1 MEISGKVLRE
11 VEFRDRLRGYDTDEV
26 DEFLEKVAVAVDE
39 MRAQLADLA
48 ERARRTDRQ
57 GDDLPTADDDAIR
70 RTLVLAQ
77 RTADLAVSEAREEA
91 ARILEDARSQSDAL
105 VTQARE
111 SARHMRDEAEQ
122 EMHDRVA
129 RLSDQRDRLE
139 REVQSLGTLM
149 ETERDRLTQALSSA
163 LRYVGDALTV
173 SDAFATQAASPPS
186 VPATPA
192 PSGYGQSPGSYG
204 EAPSEPAAPAEP
216 GQDLPDV
223 ESEISEDAASAYGGG
238 PRDGGFGYGA
248 TSLQPVTDPEQSW
261 SGSSPSHGGP
271 ASDAADPDEAL
282 WARWAAGRDLD
293 VAPPGSEAGVHLT
306 EQFRLG
312 SDGGSWSA

>member
-129 RLSDQRDRLE
+129 RLSDQRDRLA
-139 REVQSLGTLM
+139 
-149 ETERDRLTQALSSA
+149 QALSSA